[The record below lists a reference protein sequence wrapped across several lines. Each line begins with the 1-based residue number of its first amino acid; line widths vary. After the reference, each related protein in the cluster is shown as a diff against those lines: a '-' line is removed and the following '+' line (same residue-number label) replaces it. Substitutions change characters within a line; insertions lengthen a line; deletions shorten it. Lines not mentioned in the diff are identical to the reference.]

1 MQTVQTIAEA
11 QLIPAVARVM
21 QPDGSWVVFEPGEK
35 LPDGLFG
42 APLDPVPR
50 EITMRQARLV
60 LHAAGKLAAVEAAV
74 SAMPEPPR
82 EAARITWD
90 YSQTVERRNPFVVM
104 LAAQLGMSDAD
115 LDALFVAAA
124 EL

>member
-1 MQTVQTIAEA
+1 
-11 QLIPAVARVM
+11 
-21 QPDGSWVVFEPGEK
+21 
-35 LPDGLFG
+35 
-42 APLDPVPR
+42 
-50 EITMRQARLV
+50 MRQARLV
-60 LHAAGKLAAVEAAV
+60 LHAAGKLAAVEVAV